1 MYRRCFAPHTPRL
14 ALTRGT
20 VGSLCLLTRTGAS
33 GMEPNGAALR
43 LLARSCKRFARRVLS
58 FFGSKR
64 DAHVALDAVAEGYRL
79 SGGLHGRFEHELY
92 QVTRG
97 SSACS
102 IGVQCSKNRAWGST
116 LSDRAHNHQTKAQAS
131 KTSICE
137 WSLPEPLQQGAAVH
151 RHMQCRGRS
160 WTRAN
165 GRWGEPR
172 LW

>member
-1 MYRRCFAPHTPRL
+1 
-14 ALTRGT
+14 
-20 VGSLCLLTRTGAS
+20 
-33 GMEPNGAALR
+33 MEPNGAALR

-97 SSACS
+97 SSACG

-165 GRWGEPR
+165 GRWEEPR